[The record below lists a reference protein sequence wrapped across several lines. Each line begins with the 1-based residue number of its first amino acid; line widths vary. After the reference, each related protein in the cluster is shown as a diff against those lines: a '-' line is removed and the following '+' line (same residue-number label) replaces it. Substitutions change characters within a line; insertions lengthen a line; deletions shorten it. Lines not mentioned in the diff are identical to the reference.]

1 MKRALMSCVLAL
13 LLVLATVSPGN
24 TLVVYCTNCSEMF
37 TQALE
42 RVTNLSQLQTLVS
55 QYQEAVTQ
63 TIEQIEMVANQVKQ
77 YQNMVQNTVKLPAQ
91 LINKVT
97 GTFKQLA
104 SLTKSLQTQ
113 AGDIAAMGSIFTEI
127 YGDSD
132 FLKGIAKAG
141 TGTTR
146 TVNAQYQAKL
156 EEWSSETQRASKAAF
171 QVTGEQLDDLM
182 NNAGDFDSHVSDLL
196 STPDG
201 QMQALESAN
210 ELAALQLKEAR
221 ELRTLLVTS
230 TQANIQDR
238 MKAEKQDEL
247 RSTWWQEMTK
257 TDKLQGISGKSPK
270 ADPF

>member
-1 MKRALMSCVLAL
+1 MLKPVLRYLPLVALVLAL
-13 LLVLATVSPGN
+13 PELAQASGGISEFSSP
-24 TLVVYCTNCSEMF
+24 LEKVV
-37 TQALE
+37 
-42 RVTNLSQLQTLVS
+42 QT
-55 QYQEAVTQ
+55 
-63 TIEQIEMVANQVKQ
+63 
-77 YQNMVQNTVKLPAQ
+77 
-91 LINKVT
+91 VT
-97 GTFKQLA
+97 GP
-104 SLTKSLQTQ
+104 
-113 AGDIAAMGSIFTEI
+113 AGRWVSIVAMGSIFTEI

-146 TVNAQYQAKL
+146 TVNAQYQSKL

-182 NNAGDFDSHVSDLL
+182 NNADDFDSHIGDLL